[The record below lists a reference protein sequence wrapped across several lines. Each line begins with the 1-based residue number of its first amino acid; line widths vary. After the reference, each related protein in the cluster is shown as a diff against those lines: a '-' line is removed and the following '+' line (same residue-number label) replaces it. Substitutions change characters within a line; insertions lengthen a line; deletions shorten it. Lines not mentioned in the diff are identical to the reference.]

1 VSYSRS
7 KAGPKGS
14 RRLRFSDFKTISR
27 WKWLGCQTTAPA
39 TFTPPPR
46 NIPGNY
52 FCQKLSWLQG
62 HRITKS
68 GIEPATS
75 RLVSQCLTNCA
86 TACSRIREAPCS
98 NLVQINR
105 HHWYNSITTV
115 HRDVPGVNPDMKTG
129 CSDRFYVFTLSLS
142 TYTGA
147 LRRVPANRSR
157 LLRLYPSKFITHYNS
172 QVTKLQPPSWESVV

>member
-1 VSYSRS
+1 MKVV
-7 KAGPKGS
+7 
-14 RRLRFSDFKTISR
+14 RLSDHGNGH
-27 WKWLGCQTTAPA
+27 LY
-39 TFTPPPR
+39 PPR
-46 NIPGNY
+46 NIPGTY
-52 FCQKLSWLQG
+52 FCQKLSRPQG

-68 GIEPATS
+68 GIEPATF

-86 TACSRIREAPCS
+86 TAGSRIREAPCS

-105 HHWYNSITTV
+105 HHWPNITLITTM
-115 HRDVPGVNPDMKTG
+115 HRDVPGVNPDMKTA

-157 LLRLYPSKFITHYNS
+157 VLRWYPSKFITHYNS
-172 QVTKLQPPSWESVV
+172 QVTKLHNPSSWESVV